1 MHKLPFLLF
10 LVTAPAL
17 LAGCGDEPAPT
28 APGTTPPAAPAA
40 SQEPG
45 PLAEKLKAKADAGM
59 KMMPTEV
66 VALFKKAGEELAAS
80 NLAEQAKTVGAKAPV
95 FSLKDGG
102 GENKALADLL
112 KEGPV
117 VLTFYR
123 GKW

>member
-10 LVTAPAL
+10 LMVAPAF
-17 LAGCGDEPAPT
+17 LAGCGDDAPT
-28 APGTTPPAAPAA
+28 VPDTTPAAAP
-40 SQEPG
+40 QVPG
-45 PLAEKLKAKADAGM
+45 PLAEKLEAKADAGM
-59 KMMPTEV
+59 KMMPPEV

-80 NLAEQAKTVGAKAPV
+80 NLDEQAKNVGAKAPA

-102 GENKALADLL
+102 GEHKALADLL